1 MTSSAKATARRF
13 VCHAA
18 EVPENGLKECEA
30 EGGLKLVVANAGG
43 EFFGFQAVCP
53 HQDVPLC
60 EGLFDG
66 STLTCHMHL
75 WQWDVRTGAPLGV
88 AEAPLQR
95 YPLAREGDALYLGGA
110 ESALE
115 AAELFNGVSAQ
126 TVEALTA
133 LARKESHEP
142 GDVLYRPGD
151 PAGDFF
157 VLDAGRV
164 EFLIGRG
171 DRTAPGG
178 FMLKRGEVF
187 GWAALLDGHAARI
200 ASARCLEAST
210 LLRINGRKAL
220 AVLEGDAAAGFVVM
234 RRLAS
239 LIARYL
245 ASSGVR

>member
-1 MTSSAKATARRF
+1 MSSVL
-13 VCHAA
+13 VCRVAD
-18 EVPENGLKECEA
+18 VPENELREFEA

-75 WQWDVRTGAPLGV
+75 WQWDVRTGSPLGI

-95 YPLAREGDALYLGGA
+95 YPLARNGDSVYLAGEATALDVG
-110 ESALE
+110 
-115 AAELFNGVSAQ
+115 ELFNGLAAS
-126 TVEALTA
+126 TIDALAA
-133 LARKESHEP
+133 LARRESYGP
-142 GDVLYRPGD
+142 GEVLYRPGD
-151 PAGDFF
+151 PADDFF

-178 FMLKRGEVF
+178 FMLKKGEVF
-187 GWAALLDGHAARI
+187 GWAALLDGYPARI
-200 ASARCLEAST
+200 ASARCLEQSS
-210 LLRINGRKAL
+210 LLRINGKAAL
-220 AVLEGDAAAGFVVM
+220 RVLEGDSAAGFVVM
-234 RRLAS
+234 RRLAA

-245 ASSGVR
+245 ASSGAQ

>member
-1 MTSSAKATARRF
+1 MTSSANAAARRF
-13 VCHAA
+13 VCRVA

-75 WQWDVRTGAPLGV
+75 WQWDVRSGAPLGI

-95 YPLAREGDALYLGGA
+95 YPIAVEGDALYLGG
-110 ESALE
+110 ESSALDV
-115 AAELFNGVSAQ
+115 AELFNGVAAG
-126 TVEALTA
+126 TLEKLAA
-133 LARKESHEP
+133 LAKEETKP
-142 GDVLYRPGD
+142 QGATLYRPGD
-151 PAGDFF
+151 PAEDFF
-157 VLDAGRV
+157 VLDTGRV

-171 DRTAPGG
+171 ERTAPSG

-187 GWAALLDGHAARI
+187 GWAALLDGHPARI
-200 ASARCLEAST
+200 ASARCIEESK
-210 LLRINGRKAL
+210 LLRMNGKAAL
-220 AVLEGDAAAGFVVM
+220 GVLEGDPAAGFVVM
-234 RRLAS
+234 RRLAA